1 MGTQQVAQFEKTPP
15 LSVWSEVGSRMMVRG
30 VFAFN
35 DPENGQGVYIDDGW
49 QNVQDGVYRY
59 AGAPLPGQVL
69 GKTVIYE
76 CRAGEVAWDV

>member
-1 MGTQQVAQFEKTPP
+1 
-15 LSVWSEVGSRMMVRG
+15 MVRG

-59 AGAPLPGQVL
+59 AVAPLPGQVL

-76 CRAGEVAWDV
+76 YRAGEVAWDV

>member
-59 AGAPLPGQVL
+59 AGAPLPGQVPGRRSGL
-69 GKTVIYE
+69 GCMKRRI
-76 CRAGEVAWDV
+76 AQP